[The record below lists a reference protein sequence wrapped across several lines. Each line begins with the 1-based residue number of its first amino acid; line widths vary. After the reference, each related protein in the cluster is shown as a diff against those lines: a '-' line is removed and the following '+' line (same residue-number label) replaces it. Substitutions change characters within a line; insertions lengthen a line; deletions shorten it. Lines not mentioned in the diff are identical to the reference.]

1 MIRNYKV
8 PNNLSEYEAIIRLAT
23 EYGLDELEVRTQLEY
38 TILTDFILSNTDR
51 HYNNFGFLYNSEKHT
66 LIKMVPVYDTGN
78 CLFYNEDPVPVKS
91 GLLNVK
97 VNSFCKKETDMLS
110 YVKNKEVIDIE
121 KLEGFPKEV
130 EELLKQYTK
139 MPEERAEKIAETVQ
153 KKIEYLQL
161 FQEGKKI
168 WKREKYW

>member
-1 MIRNYKV
+1 M
-8 PNNLSEYEAIIRLAT
+8 A
-23 EYGLDELEVRTQLEY
+23 
-38 TILTDFILSNTDR
+38 
-51 HYNNFGFLYNSEKHT
+51 
-66 LIKMVPVYDTGN
+66 PVYDTGN

-110 YVKNKEVIDIE
+110 YVKNKEIIDIE

-139 MPEERAEKIAETVQ
+139 MPEERAEKKAS
-153 KKIEYLQL
+153 KKSTGSKREEAASSIQNQAASTTLGDIDALAALKEQM
-161 FQEGKKI
+161 EAGKK
-168 WKREKYW
+168 

>member
-1 MIRNYKV
+1 MG
-8 PNNLSEYEAIIRLAT
+8 SH
-23 EYGLDELEVRTQLEY
+23 DESKPDDTRTDLGSV
-38 TILTDFILSNTDR
+38 SND
-51 HYNNFGFLYNSEKHT
+51 
-66 LIKMVPVYDTGN
+66 
-78 CLFYNEDPVPVKS
+78 
-91 GLLNVK
+91 
-97 VNSFCKKETDMLS
+97 
-110 YVKNKEVIDIE
+110 NKEVIDIE

>member
-1 MIRNYKV
+1 M
-8 PNNLSEYEAIIRLAT
+8 A
-23 EYGLDELEVRTQLEY
+23 
-38 TILTDFILSNTDR
+38 
-51 HYNNFGFLYNSEKHT
+51 
-66 LIKMVPVYDTGN
+66 PVYDTGN

-139 MPEERAEKIAETVQ
+139 MPEERAEKIAETDTEKDRISSV
-153 KKIEYLQL
+153 

-168 WKREKYW
+168 WKTRKILVRGIGYETEGWKVQRRDGRR

>member
-1 MIRNYKV
+1 MIQGT
-8 PNNLSEYEAIIRLAT
+8 A
-23 EYGLDELEVRTQLEY
+23 
-38 TILTDFILSNTDR
+38 F
-51 HYNNFGFLYNSEKHT
+51 
-66 LIKMVPVYDTGN
+66 
-78 CLFYNEDPVPVKS
+78 FYNEDPVPVKS

>member
-1 MIRNYKV
+1 M
-8 PNNLSEYEAIIRLAT
+8 A
-23 EYGLDELEVRTQLEY
+23 
-38 TILTDFILSNTDR
+38 
-51 HYNNFGFLYNSEKHT
+51 
-66 LIKMVPVYDTGN
+66 PVYDTGN

-110 YVKNKEVIDIE
+110 YIPQTIEPLKFDVHEYSEYLYMMKLYEAID
-121 KLEGFPKEV
+121 
-130 EELLKQYTK
+130 LLKQYTK